1 MSSTALPALFS
12 LAGRTAAITGGN
24 SGIGR
29 CIAFALSE
37 AGANV
42 VLMARDRTRLEAV
55 ARDIETRGGAAAW
68 FDCDLSDR
76 GRLADIAVRAAK
88 GFGPPDILVNAA
100 GINLRPPIERLTERE
115 WDATMALNLDA
126 PFVLAQA
133 LAPAMAARGWGR
145 IINVASLQSVRAFG
159 NSGAYGVSKA
169 GVAQLTRVLAEGWSR
184 HGINVNA
191 IAPGFFP
198 TPLTRAVF
206 DDPERA
212 QAMAARTMVGRNG
225 ELDDLRGTAVFL
237 ASRASDYITGQ
248 VLFVDGGFSAG

>member
-1 MSSTALPALFS
+1 MSPSLSELFS
-12 LAGRTAAITGGN
+12 LAGRTAAVTGAN

-29 CIAFALSE
+29 TIALALAD

-42 VLMARDRTRLEAV
+42 VLIARDRVRLEAV
-55 ARDIETRGGAAAW
+55 AREIEGRGGAAAW
-68 FDCDLSDR
+68 FDCDLAAR
-76 GRLADIAVRAAK
+76 GRLADVAVRAAK
-88 GFGPPDILVNAA
+88 GFGAPDILVNAA
-100 GINLRPPIERLTERE
+100 AINLRPPIERLTERE
-115 WDATMALNLDA
+115 WDTTMALNLDA
-126 PFVLAQA
+126 PFLLAQA

-145 IINVASLQSVRAFG
+145 IINLASLQSVRAFG

-169 GVAQLTRVLAEGWSR
+169 GVAQLTRVLAEGWSP
-184 HGINVNA
+184 HGVNVNA

-198 TPLTRAVF
+198 TPLTRGVF
-206 DDPERA
+206 DDPEKAR
-212 QAMAARTMVGRNG
+212 AMAARTMIGRNG